1 MKQNFDEEHDSLYEF
16 NNGLAKIRREWLKN
30 RKFRT
35 IAFVRALKMNKKRE
49 LIDFSDVFDGNRKM
63 ADFYAVLVKIG
74 APHES

>member
-1 MKQNFDEEHDSLYEF
+1 MKQNFDEEHNSLYEF

-63 ADFYAVLVKIG
+63 ADFYAVLVKMG

>member
-1 MKQNFDEEHDSLYEF
+1 MKQRFDEKHDALYEF
-16 NNGLAKIRREWLKN
+16 NHGLAKNRREWLKN

-35 IAFVRALKMNKKRE
+35 IAFVRAIKMNKKRV

-63 ADFYAVLVKIG
+63 AYYATTVKIE

>member
-1 MKQNFDEEHDSLYEF
+1 MKQKFDEEHDSLYEF

-63 ADFYAVLVKIG
+63 ADFYAVLVKMG

>member
-1 MKQNFDEEHDSLYEF
+1 MKQKFDEEHSSLYEF
-16 NNGLAKIRREWLKN
+16 NYGLAQIRREWLKN

-63 ADFYAVLVKIG
+63 ADFYAVLVKMG

>member
-63 ADFYAVLVKIG
+63 ADFYAVLVKMG

>member
-1 MKQNFDEEHDSLYEF
+1 MKQKFDEEHDSLYEF

>member
-1 MKQNFDEEHDSLYEF
+1 MKQDFDEEHDSLYEF

>member
-63 ADFYAVLVKIG
+63 ADFYAILVKMG